1 MSTWGYW
8 IKFEEDFTYQYGY
21 YGALAGTGIYHYRN
35 DDEAMLMLNDDET
48 LEPKSWVLR
57 TNGRAFALVGRHD
70 FGVNNGMQI
79 KLATQSGKPAK
90 P

>member
-1 MSTWGYW
+1 
-8 IKFEEDFTYQYGY
+8 
-21 YGALAGTGIYHYRN
+21 
-35 DDEAMLMLNDDET
+35 MLNDDET